1 MLGKTHDAGS
11 PEDQERGNV
20 AQNAAE
26 DGTSEHRSFK
36 DKMKHPFPE
45 LRNKL
50 KDTHLYDVKVGAIH
64 LKHRLGKFENLVNSN
79 HRHDE
84 EHLSLIHI

>member
-1 MLGKTHDAGS
+1 MVLGTTSHVS
-11 PEDQERGNV
+11 PDEQRT
-20 AQNAAE
+20 AE
-26 DGTSEHRSFK
+26 NSEANESKGFMGK
-36 DKMKHPFPE
+36 

-64 LKHRLGKFENLVNSN
+64 LKHRVGKFQNLINSN

-84 EHLSLIHI
+84 EHEQRTDAKRTAIA